1 VESADL
7 LTRWASALV
16 DAFSEGA
23 TLFVAGNGG
32 SAALASHLSGELL
45 GRYQG
50 ERRPLP
56 GVWLGADQATLTA
69 VGNDYGFANV
79 FARQVIALAR
89 PGDVVLLLST
99 SGRSNNLLA
108 AAAAAR
114 EVGCECWSMTGPA
127 PNPLA
132 DVSDHVL
139 TYQGS
144 TPLVQ
149 EFQQIAVHLLCELID
164 AELSAVDAGAIVGAD
179 QAAAV

>member
-1 VESADL
+1 MLV
-7 LTRWASALV
+7 RWSSALV
-16 DAFSEGA
+16 DVFAEGG
-23 TLFVAGNGG
+23 TLYIAGNGG
-32 SAALASHLSGELL
+32 SAALAAHLSGEML
-45 GRYQG
+45 GRYQND
-50 ERRPLP
+50 RRPLP
-56 GVWLGADQATLTA
+56 AVWLGADQATLTA

-79 FARQVIALAR
+79 FARQVVALAR
-89 PGDVVLLLST
+89 PGDVLMLIST

-108 AAAAAR
+108 AVAAAR

-139 TYQGS
+139 TYPGS

-149 EFQQIAVHLLCELID
+149 EFQQIAVHLLCELVD
-164 AELSAVDAGAIVGAD
+164 HELSAGVSASD